1 MIRFID
7 MSPLANRAVTEDYI
21 EGLRVCIS
29 PWLVESVTVW
39 FKNIQDFLIM
49 TVLFDLKKVDGEIQS
64 SQHENFGPLDV
75 QTKPVHMSQA
85 VHFHGKSGHAR

>member
-1 MIRFID
+1 MHQHMACRVG
-7 MSPLANRAVTEDYI
+7 NRMVQEY
-21 EGLRVCIS
+21 
-29 PWLVESVTVW
+29 
-39 FKNIQDFLIM
+39 FQDFLIM